1 MESLRTLY
9 TTLVTA
15 PINAMATTLDFS
27 TRFALLLVAG
37 IVVAE
42 AARRV
47 LRLPRVTGYLLCG
60 ALIGPSWLGFV
71 TPEDIAPLHVVG
83 EMALGLVVFE
93 LGSRVDLAWL
103 RRNPWLL
110 ATSLLEATITFIA
123 VGALLL
129 AIGADTAVAGVVA
142 AICVASSPA
151 VLLRIA
157 HELRARG
164 QATERAM
171 LLCALNAIYSIV
183 LLETLVAVLH
193 LGVSDTMPTLLQPV
207 RLLCGSLLLGVVT
220 ALVLDRIFRA
230 FAGPGADAFLLA
242 LSVILLCGT
251 VAMQTG
257 LSTPLALLLGGLL
270 LRHRST
276 RLVLFPPHFG
286 TAGGVLVV
294 LLFVLTGIRID
305 IAALLAGSGAALG
318 VVALRSAAKISVA
331 AALAR
336 PSGLTTRKGVLVGVA
351 LTPMSAL
358 TLLLVNHA
366 PLAQLDVAAAVTSIV
381 VGALFI
387 VEIAGPVACALA
399 LRFAGE
405 TTNDRVSGTEHARTL

>member
-1 MESLRTLY
+1 MESLRS
-9 TTLVTA
+9 LV
-15 PINAMATTLDFS
+15 TTLDFG
-27 TRFALLLVAG
+27 TRFAILLVAG

-42 AARRV
+42 VVRRA

-60 ALIGPSWLGFV
+60 ALIGPTWLGFV
-71 TPEDIAPLHVVG
+71 TPDDIAPLHVVG

-93 LGSRVDLAWL
+93 LGSRVDLVWL

-110 ATSLLEATITFIA
+110 ATSLVEAGVTF
-123 VGALLL
+123 V
-129 AIGADTAVAGVVA
+129 AVAGLLVALRVDAAIAAVVA

-151 VLLRIA
+151 VLLRIS

-193 LGVSDTMPTLLQPV
+193 LGVSETMPTLLQPI
-207 RLLCGSLLLGVVT
+207 RLLCGSLLLGAAT
-220 ALVLDRIFRA
+220 AWGLDRIFRA
-230 FAGPGADAFLLA
+230 FPGQSADGFLLA

-251 VAMQTG
+251 VAIRAD

-270 LRHRST
+270 LRHRSP

-305 IAALLAGSGAALG
+305 LGALLAGSGAAFG
-318 VVALRSAAKISVA
+318 VVVARCMAKIAVTT
-331 AALAR
+331 ALAR
-336 PSGLTTRKGVLVGVA
+336 PSGLTMRKGILTGIA
-351 LTPMSAL
+351 LSPMSAL
-358 TLLLVNHA
+358 ALLLANHA
-366 PLAQLDVAAAVTSIV
+366 PLARLEMASAVVSIV
-381 VGALFI
+381 VGALF
-387 VEIAGPVACALA
+387 VLEIAGPVACAIA
-399 LRFAGE
+399 LRLAGE
-405 TTNDRVSGTEHARTL
+405 ASIDIASDADHARTV